1 MSDAKTKGQGER
13 GSAGQHQGAT
23 MKNGWQTKNP
33 GALPLRSANGAVP
46 SQPRATPWDPSM
58 HRNQGLKAR
67 LNDCHRWVG
76 SGFQPSCICKTVTQ
90 GVALG
95 WRRAGALPLRNNPT
109 AALDAESANGAAPYQ
124 PGATPQENRTPQN
137 SGLKARANPCAVV
150 SGFQPSWIS
159 ETVTQGVA
167 LGWLVAGA
175 LPLRRVCL

>member
-33 GALPLRSANGAVP
+33 GALPLR
-46 SQPRATPWDPSM
+46 
-58 HRNQGLKAR
+58 
-67 LNDCHRWVG
+67 
-76 SGFQPSCICKTVTQ
+76 
-90 GVALG
+90 
-95 WRRAGALPLRNNPT
+95 
-109 AALDAESANGAAPYQ
+109 SANGAAPYQ

-167 LGWLVAGA
+167 LGWRRAGA

>member
-1 MSDAKTKGQGER
+1 MSAMCGIEMIR
-13 GSAGQHQGAT
+13 
-23 MKNGWQTKNP
+23 P
-33 GALPLRSANGAVP
+33 
-46 SQPRATPWDPSM
+46 
-58 HRNQGLKAR
+58 
-67 LNDCHRWVG
+67 
-76 SGFQPSCICKTVTQ
+76 GFQPSWIGETVTQ

-95 WRRAGALPLRNNPT
+95 WREAGALPLRNNPT

-167 LGWLVAGA
+167 LGWRRAGA
-175 LPLRRVCL
+175 LPLRNGGVK